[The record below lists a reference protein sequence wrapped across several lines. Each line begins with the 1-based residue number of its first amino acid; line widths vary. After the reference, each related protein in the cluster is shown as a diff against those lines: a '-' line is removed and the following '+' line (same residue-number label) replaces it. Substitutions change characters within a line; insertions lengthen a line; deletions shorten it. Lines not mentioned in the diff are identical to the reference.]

1 MPMAG
6 ALRRV
11 GAACYGALIYS
22 TGQIAMKKYAILM
35 CCMGNICR
43 SPTAEGVL
51 RAKLAAAGLAD
62 LVELDSAGTH
72 DYHLGR
78 APDQRTQRH
87 AQRRGYDLSAL
98 RARKVGLPDFTRFD
112 LVLAMDQDNL
122 ERLFALCP
130 QADARQLRLLMS
142 FATRHDADEVPDP
155 YYGEGDGFERVLD
168 YVEDACDGIIEMLRQ
183 RLRDES
189 A

>member
-1 MPMAG
+1 
-6 ALRRV
+6 
-11 GAACYGALIYS
+11 
-22 TGQIAMKKYAILM
+22 MKKFAILM

-72 DYHLGR
+72 EYHLGR
-78 APDQRTQRH
+78 APDLRTQRH

-98 RARKVGLPDFTRFD
+98 RARKVGLPDFSRFD
-112 LVLAMDQDNL
+112 LVLAMDHDNL
-122 ERLFALCP
+122 ERLSALCP
-130 QADARQLRLLMS
+130 QANAQQLRLLMS

-155 YYGEGDGFERVLD
+155 FYGEGDGFERVLD
-168 YVEDACDGIIEMLRQ
+168 YVEDACEGIVDMLRQ
-183 RLRDES
+183 RLRGET